1 MLKIRKV
8 TMMNIWD
15 FVSFVAGLIC
25 FLILV
30 LVGWAIIVGLI
41 DGIRQANKERSNR

>member
-1 MLKIRKV
+1 
-8 TMMNIWD
+8 MMFNIWD
-15 FVSFVAGLIC
+15 LVSWFAGLIC

-30 LVGWAIIVGLI
+30 LVGLI

>member
-1 MLKIRKV
+1 
-8 TMMNIWD
+8 MMNIWD
-15 FVSFVAGLIC
+15 LVSLAARLIR

-30 LVGWAIIVGLI
+30 LVGWAIIAGLI

>member
-1 MLKIRKV
+1 
-8 TMMNIWD
+8 MNIWD
-15 FVSFVAGLIC
+15 IVFFTAGLIC

-30 LVGWAIIVGLI
+30 LVGWSIIAGLI